1 MEPLAHAS
9 QRGVALLA
17 TLIAITLI
25 TVTIVDFTAATR
37 LGSRV
42 ASNQANEL
50 RAAYLA
56 RSGVQIGLSLLAQ
69 DTRLVARR
77 PQPFDALTDIWAVPF
92 PPITVDGGAVGFKI
106 EDETGKL
113 SINQL
118 VNPVTGVLNLP
129 FMSVLSALLAELNLP
144 RELLGALVDWLDRD
158 SVPSVNGAEADF
170 YLGLTPPYEP
180 RNGPMP
186 TIADLRMVRGVNDA
200 VFQTLRQFLTAAP
213 TTQVNVNTA
222 PPQVLAATLAGLGAD
237 PSLAAAIAET
247 RLAQPFVNPM
257 QLAQLIPNA
266 GALAGQGPPSAG
278 PPGVGGF
285 GQSGAVFT
293 TQSSFFS
300 ITGFGTYSGTR
311 KFVYAMVA
319 RNGLGPLI
327 LNGWHEE

>member
-1 MEPLAHAS
+1 MKARAQAG

-25 TVTIVDFTAATR
+25 TVTVIDFTAAAT
-37 LGSRV
+37 LGSRI
-42 ASNQANEL
+42 ASNQSNEL
-50 RAAYLA
+50 RAAYFA

-92 PPITVDGGAVGFKI
+92 PPIAVNGGAVGFRI

-129 FMSVLSALLAELNLP
+129 FMAVLAELLAELNLP
-144 RELLGALVDWLDRD
+144 RQLLGALVDWLDRD

-186 TIADLRMVRGVNDA
+186 TIGDLRMVRGVNDA

-213 TTQVNVNTA
+213 TTEINVNTA

-237 PSLAAAIAET
+237 PSLAAAIVET
-247 RLAQPFVNPM
+247 RVAQPFINPA
-257 QLAQLIPNA
+257 QVAQLIPNA
-266 GALAGQGPPSAG
+266 GALAGGGAPGAG
-278 PPGVGGF
+278 APAVSGF

-300 ITGFGTYSGTR
+300 ITGLGTYSGTR